1 MSLMNRKY
9 SADIKGVLS
18 IEDGKIIV
26 SVEDIGDVDLADFVK
41 DFVDKEDVKITISYG
56 EQLA

>member
-9 SADIKGVLS
+9 SADIKGILS

>member
-26 SVEDIGDVDLADFVK
+26 SVEDVGDVDLADFVK
-41 DFVDKEDVKITISYG
+41 DFVDKEDVKIAISYG